1 MKKLQGEIGLKKIVK
16 NKKLIIFIIIIIII
30 FIFLG
35 LYKNDILKLIYPK
48 KYSDIISNYSQKYN
62 VDENLIFA
70 VIKAESNFKNEAVSH
85 KGAIGVMQIMKETG
99 EEIAKTIGLNLDAGS
114 IEEELGKLDN
124 NINIGTKYLS
134 NLLEKYQNEE
144 VALAAYNA
152 GIGTVDNWIEKGIIQ
167 SDGSDIE
174 NIPYKET
181 NNYVRKILRD
191 YEIYTAIW

>member
-1 MKKLQGEIGLKKIVK
+1 MKGFLK
-16 NKKLIIFIIIIIII
+16 NKKLIIFVIIIIIM

-35 LYKNDILKLIYPK
+35 LYKNDILRIIYPK
-48 KYSDIISNYSQKYN
+48 TYGEIVSSYSQKYD
-62 VDENLIFA
+62 VEENLIFA

-99 EEIAKTIGLNLDAGS
+99 EEIANSIGLDLNTEN
-114 IEEELGKLDN
+114 IEEELGSLEN

-134 NLLEKYQNEE
+134 DLLERYQNKE

-152 GIGTVDNWIEKGIIQ
+152 GIGTVDNWIEKGIIKR
-167 SDGSDIE
+167 DGSDIE

-191 YEIYTAIW
+191 YDIYNVIW